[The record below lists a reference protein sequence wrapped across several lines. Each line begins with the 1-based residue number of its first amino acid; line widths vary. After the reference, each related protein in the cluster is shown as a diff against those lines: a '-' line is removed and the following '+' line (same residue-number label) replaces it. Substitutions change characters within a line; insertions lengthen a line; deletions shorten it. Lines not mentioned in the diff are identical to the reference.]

1 MDNFESERRRW
12 QRVKLAF
19 PVFVRGTNE
28 RQEEVLE
35 LAAALNI
42 SAGGVLLT
50 TRQHL
55 SKSSPVILQTPR
67 PAPVDSPVFE
77 SCVSVIEGR
86 IVRVM
91 PSFGCY
97 INAIEFSW
105 PLPS

>member
-12 QRVKLAF
+12 QRVRLAF
-19 PVFVRGTNE
+19 PVFVRGINM
-28 RQEEVLE
+28 REEDVLE

-50 TRQHL
+50 TKQHL
-55 SKSSPVILQTPR
+55 SKSSPVVLQTPR
-67 PAPVDSPVFE
+67 PAPVDSPAFE
-77 SCVSVIEGR
+77 SSVSVVEGR
-86 IVRVM
+86 IVRIE